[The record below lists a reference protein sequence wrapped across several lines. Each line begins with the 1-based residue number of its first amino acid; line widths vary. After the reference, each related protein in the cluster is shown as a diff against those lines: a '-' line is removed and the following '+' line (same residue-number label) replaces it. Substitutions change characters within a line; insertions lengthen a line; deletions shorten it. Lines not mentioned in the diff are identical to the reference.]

1 MNKLVL
7 DSIKEVK
14 AELAY
19 AKANRTKQEQLEV
32 FKRLIDLYACL
43 NLDESTDEVEVQI
56 PESVA

>member
-7 DSIKEVK
+7 DSIKDVK